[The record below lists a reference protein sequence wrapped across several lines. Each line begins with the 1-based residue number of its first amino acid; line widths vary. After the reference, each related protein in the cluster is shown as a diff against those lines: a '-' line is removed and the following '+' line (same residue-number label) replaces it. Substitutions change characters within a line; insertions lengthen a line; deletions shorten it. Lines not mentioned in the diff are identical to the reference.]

1 MAAVFN
7 PREGEYYG
15 IEDWPLYED
24 NYFAYLKASEV
35 KEKLLER
42 IRELEKDFDGRRQKD
57 YTPSLNRYHEQA
69 SDFWN
74 DQADLSGLLQYFKE
88 AGWVPDLQKDPSFS
102 KSYPHLAAL
111 TEMEEQEKAQDRQD
125 LEASIRRLGE
135 TFKQRYAQQLD
146 PELQKW
152 FNGQW
157 QAYSAG
163 LMSGA
168 EFLRGVVDLGKAAN
182 LRPKLTP
189 AMKKLLGHYQTLT
202 AMKGSLLF
210 DELAAFLDE
219 IEKQLVQTPAQKE
232 LAGQYKRVRLIRNMA
247 RCELTRDELDQYEQ
261 DPEVYLSL
269 LGNERE
275 NLGAAIEFYRLALE
289 RDEAFRRNIKS
300 LLKARKRK
308 LAVFVAGGF
317 HTRGVERVM
326 RAEGYS
332 YAVIMPKIR
341 GIEGG
346 ELYDGLMHGNLSYK
360 KYLETSFYDAFMR
373 HASLQL
379 VADLKEEDFKRSLKL
394 WRDDVIRRLAGEGR
408 IAEAGDYTRYI
419 DQLFEL
425 YRRKFGD
432 GKQPQSRD
440 EIVRA
445 IRAELENFRE
455 STFRR
460 LTKQFGAQLETFT
473 SGLKDLVNSKAVTQ
487 PNVRE
492 LMSRVA
498 RSNLSTVIQ
507 PARVTMMPGGY
518 VDQTAMIAAVTGTPI
533 DQLWQVPSGTGSFAR
548 FDQMIGTLDDVIGNT
563 MVQPPASPVVRAEAR
578 NLYRNARAAER
589 IAADV
594 ALPNANLNGVLSQ
607 IQLETGMDKIA
618 AASALRSELRRL
630 ETNAP
635 DLPPATVQ
643 TATIDGPQS
652 SGDLAAR
659 VGDLEEQ
666 MKKVLAQLQ
675 PTAGPEAQTLDLT
688 PQTERP
694 SMAIEGTPAA
704 AGAKLP

>member
-1 MAAVFN
+1 MKVRSERSLKIRWIAWMTVVSFALTSVIGTPAATAATTAKAIQDSSESVPQNFSIPPQLGEVQTLFLEPTGTRPFIVLIQDAHAVLDAQYQIQNLIDYLQTHYGTNLIALEGGQGKADPTLLKAFPDETAKKNVLQSYLSRGEITATEMAAVFN

-408 IAEAGDYTRYI
+408 FAEAGDYTRYI

-432 GKQPQSRD
+432 GKQPQSR
-440 EIVRA
+440 
-445 IRAELENFRE
+445 
-455 STFRR
+455 
-460 LTKQFGAQLETFT
+460 
-473 SGLKDLVNSKAVTQ
+473 
-487 PNVRE
+487 
-492 LMSRVA
+492 
-498 RSNLSTVIQ
+498 
-507 PARVTMMPGGY
+507 
-518 VDQTAMIAAVTGTPI
+518 
-533 DQLWQVPSGTGSFAR
+533 
-548 FDQMIGTLDDVIGNT
+548 
-563 MVQPPASPVVRAEAR
+563 
-578 NLYRNARAAER
+578 
-589 IAADV
+589 
-594 ALPNANLNGVLSQ
+594 
-607 IQLETGMDKIA
+607 
-618 AASALRSELRRL
+618 
-630 ETNAP
+630 
-635 DLPPATVQ
+635 
-643 TATIDGPQS
+643 
-652 SGDLAAR
+652 
-659 VGDLEEQ
+659 
-666 MKKVLAQLQ
+666 
-675 PTAGPEAQTLDLT
+675 
-688 PQTERP
+688 
-694 SMAIEGTPAA
+694 
-704 AGAKLP
+704 